1 MIGGL
6 LGSSWDDPKT
16 LGLLQLAA
24 SLSSNRRPMQGLSQ
38 GLLGYQQA
46 ITQGRQQKALEEER
60 ALRKQMAELQL
71 QQAQQAQQRQAGID
85 QAYRGAIRTP
95 EQMAM
100 AANGGPTNAAAQAAP
115 GMAPGIDQNALLRG
129 LMQADPQAAF
139 QMLQP
144 KPADYKVV
152 GDALLQVGPSGV
164 KEAYRAPP
172 KPEAMPSAV
181 REYEYARQQ
190 GYQGTFQQ
198 FQLEQRRAGAS
209 NTQVSYGT
217 PVAAVD
223 AQGNPVFI
231 QPSKNGGAPA
241 IIPGMRPPKSAAEER
256 SEQEKAQ
263 RDRTSKQMLS
273 ALGDA
278 ETILKGGKATASGI
292 GNVVDAGARMV
303 GVSTPG
309 AQDAARLESLSGW
322 LVANVPRMEGPQSN
336 FDVQNYMTMAGKVGD
351 RTTPIA
357 ERLAALNEV
366 RRLQQKYS
374 DINGT
379 PTQANPTRQVV
390 RTGTANGRKVVQYSD
405 GSIEYAD

>member
-1 MIGGL
+1 MQGL
-6 LGSSWDDPKT
+6 LGNSMDDPRT
-16 LGLLQLAA
+16 MAVLQGVMGLLGARG
-24 SLSSNRRPMQGLSQ
+24 NVQGVAQ
-38 GLLGYQQA
+38 GLLGYQGAMQQAKQQAAQEEDRAMRRKLADIELQKAQQQAAKAQA
-46 ITQGRQQKALEEER
+46 IEA
-60 ALRKQMAELQL
+60 
-71 QQAQQAQQRQAGID
+71 
-85 QAYRGAIRTP
+85 AYRGAIRTP
-95 EQMAM
+95 DQMAM
-100 AANGGPTNAAAQAAP
+100 AANGGPTNAAAQAAQ
-115 GMAPGIDQNALLRG
+115 GMAPGFDQNALIRG
-129 LMQADPQAAF
+129 LTQADPMAAA

-152 GDALLQVGPSGV
+152 GDALLQVGPGGV
-164 KEAYRAPP
+164 KEAYRAPA

-209 NTQVSYGT
+209 STSVSYGT

-231 QPSKNGGAPA
+231 QPAKDGGAPA

-256 SEQEKAQ
+256 AEQEKAGRERQ
-263 RDRTSKQMLS
+263 GKQMLS
-273 ALGDA
+273 ALTDA
-278 ETILKGGKATASGI
+278 ENILKGGRATASGI

-351 RTTPIA
+351 RTIPIP
-357 ERLAALNEV
+357 ERLAALQEV
-366 RRLQQKYS
+366 RRLHQKYAS
-374 DINGT
+374 INGT
-379 PTQANPTRQVV
+379 PMSQQPQEKQAV
-390 RTGTANGRKVVQYSD
+390 RTGTSNGRKVVQYSD

>member
-1 MIGGL
+1 MPGLLDNIDTLAFAKGL
-6 LGSSWDDPKT
+6 LGTRRPME
-16 LGLLQLAA
+16 GLLQ
-24 SLSSNRRPMQGLSQ
+24 
-38 GLLGYQQA
+38 GLLISDQRSMA
-46 ITQGRQQKALEEER
+46 AEQQKAQEEER
-60 ALRKQMAELQL
+60 ALRRQMAELQL
-71 QQAQQAQQRQAGID
+71 RQAQQEQARKQAIE
-85 QAYRGAIRTP
+85 QAYRGALRSP

-115 GMAPGIDQNALLRG
+115 GMAPGFDQNALIRG
-129 LMQADPQAAF
+129 LTQADPMAAA
-139 QMLQP
+139 QLLQP

-152 GDALLQVGPSGV
+152 GDALLQVGPGGV
-164 KEAYRAPP
+164 KEAYRAPA

-181 REYEYARQQ
+181 REYEYAKGQ
-190 GYQGTFQQ
+190 GYHGTFQQ
-198 FQLEQRRAGAS
+198 FKAEMARAGAS
-209 NTQVSYGT
+209 STSVSYGT

-231 QPSKNGGAPA
+231 QPAKDGGAPA

-256 SEQEKAQ
+256 SEQEKSQ
-263 RDRTSKQMLS
+263 RDRTGKQMMS
-273 ALGDA
+273 ALNDA
-278 ETILKGGKATASGI
+278 ENILKGGKATASGI

-351 RTTPIA
+351 RTTPIP
-357 ERLAALNEV
+357 ERTAALQEV
-366 RRLQQKYS
+366 RRLQQKYAS
-374 DINGT
+374 INGT
-379 PTQANPTRQVV
+379 PMSQQPQEKQAV
-390 RTGTANGRKVVQYSD
+390 RTGTSNGRKVVQYSD

>member
-1 MIGGL
+1 MQGL
-6 LGSSWDDPKT
+6 LGNSMDDPRT
-16 LGLLQLAA
+16 MAVLQGVMGLLGARG
-24 SLSSNRRPMQGLSQ
+24 NVQGVAQ
-38 GLLGYQQA
+38 GLLGYQGAMQQAKQQAAQEEDRAMRRKLADIELQKAQQQAAKAQA
-46 ITQGRQQKALEEER
+46 IEA
-60 ALRKQMAELQL
+60 
-71 QQAQQAQQRQAGID
+71 
-85 QAYRGAIRTP
+85 AYRGAIRTP
-95 EQMAM
+95 DQMAM
-100 AANGGPTNAAAQAAP
+100 AANGGPTNAAAQAAQ
-115 GMAPGIDQNALLRG
+115 GMAPGFDQNALIRG
-129 LMQADPQAAF
+129 LTQADPMAAA

-152 GDALLQVGPSGV
+152 GDALLQVGPGGV
-164 KEAYRAPP
+164 KEAYRAPA

-198 FQLEQRRAGAS
+198 FQIEQRRAGAS
-209 NTQVSYGT
+209 STSVSYGT

-231 QPSKNGGAPA
+231 QPAKDGGAPA

-256 SEQEKAQ
+256 AEQEKAGRERQ
-263 RDRTSKQMLS
+263 GKQMLS
-273 ALGDA
+273 ALTDA
-278 ETILKGGKATASGI
+278 ENILKGGRATASGI

-351 RTTPIA
+351 RTTPIP
-357 ERLAALNEV
+357 ERMAALKDV
-366 RRLQQKYS
+366 RRLLQKYAS
-374 DINGT
+374 INGT
-379 PTQANPTRQVV
+379 PMSQQPQEKQAV
-390 RTGTANGRKVVQYSD
+390 RTGTSNGRKVVQYSD

>member
-1 MIGGL
+1 MQGL
-6 LGSSWDDPKT
+6 LGNSMDDPRT
-16 LGLLQLAA
+16 MAVLQGVMGLLGARG
-24 SLSSNRRPMQGLSQ
+24 NVQGVAQ
-38 GLLGYQQA
+38 GLLGYQGAMQQA
-46 ITQGRQQKALEEER
+46 KQQAAQEDER
-60 ALRKQMAELQL
+60 ATRRQMAEMQL
-71 QQAQQAQQRQAGID
+71 RQAQQEQARRVAVE
-85 QAYRGAIRTP
+85 QAYRGALRSP

-100 AANGGPTNAAAQAAP
+100 AAHGGPTNAAAQAAP
-115 GMAPGIDQNALLRG
+115 GMAPGFDQNALIRG
-129 LMQADPQAAF
+129 LTQADPMAAA
-139 QMLQP
+139 QLLQP

-152 GDALLQVGPSGV
+152 GDALLQVGPGGV
-164 KEAYRAPP
+164 KEAYRAPA

-181 REYEYARQQ
+181 REYEYAKGQ
-190 GYQGTFQQ
+190 GYHGTFQQ

-231 QPSKNGGAPA
+231 QPAKNGGAPA

-263 RDRTSKQMLS
+263 RDRTAKQMMS

-278 ETILKGGKATASGI
+278 EGILKGGKATASGI
-292 GNVVDAGARMV
+292 GNLVDAGARMV

-351 RTTPIA
+351 RTTPIP
-357 ERLAALNEV
+357 ERLAALQEV
-366 RRLQQKYS
+366 RRLQQKYAG
-374 DINGT
+374 INNGASMPGVVPGAS
-379 PTQANPTRQVV
+379 PTLRWNAE
-390 RTGTANGRKVVQYSD
+390 TGGFD
-405 GSIEYAD
+405 

>member
-1 MIGGL
+1 MQGL
-6 LGSSWDDPKT
+6 LGNSMDDPRT
-16 LGLLQLAA
+16 MAVLQGVMGLLGARG
-24 SLSSNRRPMQGLSQ
+24 NVQGVAQ
-38 GLLGYQQA
+38 GLLGYQGAMQQA
-46 ITQGRQQKALEEER
+46 KQQAAQEEER
-60 ALRKQMAELQL
+60 ATRRQMAEMQL
-71 QQAQQAQQRQAGID
+71 RQAQQEQARRVAVE
-85 QAYRGAIRTP
+85 QAYRGALRSP

-100 AANGGPTNAAAQAAP
+100 AAHGGPTNAAAQAAP
-115 GMAPGIDQNALLRG
+115 GMAPGFDQNALIRG
-129 LMQADPQAAF
+129 LTQADPMAAA
-139 QMLQP
+139 QLLQP

-152 GDALLQVGPSGV
+152 GDALLQVGPGGV
-164 KEAYRAPP
+164 KEAYRAPA

-209 NTQVSYGT
+209 STSVSYGT

-231 QPSKNGGAPA
+231 QPAKDGGAPA

-256 SEQEKAQ
+256 AEQEKAGRERQ
-263 RDRTSKQMLS
+263 GKQMLS
-273 ALGDA
+273 ALTDA
-278 ETILKGGKATASGI
+278 ETILKGGRATASGI

-351 RTTPIA
+351 RTIPIP
-357 ERLAALNEV
+357 ERLAALQEV
-366 RRLQQKYS
+366 RRLHQKYAS
-374 DINGT
+374 INGT
-379 PTQANPTRQVV
+379 PMSQQPQEKQAV
-390 RTGTANGRKVVQYSD
+390 RTGTSNGRKVVQYSD

>member
-16 LGLLQLAA
+16 MGLLQLAA
-24 SLSSNRRPMQGLSQ
+24 QLSSARKPMQGLTQ

-71 QQAQQAQQRQAGID
+71 QQAQQAQQRQMGID

-100 AANGGPTNAAAQAAP
+100 AAHGGPTNAAAQAAP
-115 GMAPGIDQNALLRG
+115 GMAPGVDQNALLRG

-198 FQLEQRRAGAS
+198 FQLEKARAGSS
-209 NTQVSYGT
+209 NVSVGLNT
-217 PVAAVD
+217 PVHGVD
-223 AQGNPVFI
+223 ANGNPVFVQI
-231 QPSKNGGAPA
+231 PKAGGAPQ
-241 IIPGMRPPKSAAEER
+241 IVPGVRPPMSAAEER
-256 SEQEKAQ
+256 LAQEKAT
-263 RDRTSKQMLS
+263 RERTSQQLLS
-273 ALGDA
+273 GFADA
-278 ETILKGGKATASGI
+278 RKILQQGRATASGV
-292 GNVVDAGARMV
+292 GNVMDAGARMI
-303 GVSTPG
+303 GVTTPG
-309 AQDAARLESLSGW
+309 AQDAARLEALSGW

-336 FDVQNYMTMAGKVGD
+336 FDVENYKTMAGKVGD
-351 RTTPIA
+351 RTAPIQ
-357 ERLAALNEV
+357 ERLAALAEV
-366 RRLQQKYS
+366 EKLQKKYAG
-374 DINGT
+374 INGDSVAPT
-379 PTQANPTRQVV
+379 P
-390 RTGTANGRKVVQYSD
+390 GGW
-405 GSIEYAD
+405 SIRPIGGN